1 MSTIDQ
7 NNFNNYQLAQ
17 YPQYPQYP
25 QYIQGIG
32 AQAPAMQMPAMQPQ
46 MTDVQLP
53 DIYYMTNDNYQPKN
67 FKEAVKQA
75 DPMGMISPIVEHPL
89 LALILT
95 CGLFK
100 GFDVLGEHFGGEYE
114 KSLVGK
120 ASRFGDKLQGKMSPK
135 ILNQL
140 RTTRD
145 KTNKLLHKN
154 SITSAILDKPAI
166 PDWEMPKSELHS
178 QQMRTLQDFKSFAN
192 DIGLNS
198 DGVMKRKNIRL
209 DKAEAEAAK
218 KFFNVNSIS
227 KIKDADYVNF
237 ARLKRLK
244 LDESEI
250 RNIISSPDASKKVQE
265 QMLKAMDLDKATLE
279 TIMKDTTGKTIPTLE
294 KALEKASGKLKIS
307 SGNIGWTG
315 PFQPFSRYITS
326 NQFYNKF
333 HSISSAKTTTGRI
346 CAKTMQ
352 IFHRMATFGGGKLG
366 LLFFMV
372 PHLINTVSNVQK
384 AEKDSKVGTLMNGL
398 LMAVSWVVTIPLG
411 VKLVYGLGGMQNI
424 GVSEENRKKI
434 YELTKEFNNKVKN
447 KEFASFAEDKAARD
461 ALKKQIKELKKPTKP
476 QNLLVKMLRKIGS
489 FIDIGNNGL
498 KGRTILQKLP
508 NLGKNIIGV
517 PLRFVGAL
525 MISSSL
531 FDGTLTKICKSI
543 FGNYYDEIKEEEYES
558 KKKGNEEFL
567 RKDLQERLLKAQ
579 SAKLEAQKNPP
590 IAAPAQSDPAAQQEI
605 STTDPV
611 QQVQEQKPASAEETA
626 AGAGTAAADNIIQ
639 SKMDSK
645 KPVDN
650 YNYIPS
656 QNPAVPRVKPEY
668 DNYTYIP
675 SQDSNIPKT
684 KSEYDSY
691 TYIPSQDSV
700 LGKNITE
707 TAQKYIPAQT
717 PANIKKSFDNSGLAS
732 ALKRADRAENN
743 AIKILSGNF
752 PAK

>member
-1 MSTIDQ
+1 MFGRFIVSTIDY
-7 NNFNNYQLAQ
+7 NNFNNYQLT
-17 YPQYPQYP
+17 QYP
-25 QYIQGIG
+25 QYINGVGWQE
-32 AQAPAMQMPAMQPQ
+32 PAGQMPAMQPQ
-46 MTDVQLP
+46 MPDVQLP
-53 DIYYMTNDNYQPKN
+53 DIYYMPNDTYKPKS
-67 FKEAVKQA
+67 FKESVKQA
-75 DPMGMISPIVEHPL
+75 DPMGMISPMVEHP
-89 LALILT
+89 ILT
-95 CGLFK
+95 LLLTGGLFK
-100 GFDVLGEHFGGEYE
+100 GFDVLGEHFGGEYS

-120 ASRFGDKLQGKMSPK
+120 AANFGDKLQGKIPAK
-135 ILNQL
+135 ILNPL
-140 RTTRD
+140 RTAKN
-145 KTNKLLHKN
+145 KTSKFLHTN
-154 SITSAILDKPAI
+154 SVTSAILDKPAI

-209 DKAEAEAAK
+209 DKAETDAAK

-227 KIKDADYVNF
+227 KISDADYVNF

-244 LDESEI
+244 LNDSEI
-250 RNIISSPDASKKVQE
+250 RNIISSPDAGRKVQE
-265 QMLKAMDLDKATLE
+265 QMLKALDLDKATFE

-294 KALEKASGKLKIS
+294 KALEKANGKLKIS

-333 HSISSAKTTTGRI
+333 HSISSAKTATGRMS
-346 CAKTMQ
+346 AKVMQ
-352 IFHRMATFGGGKLG
+352 ILHRMATFGGGKLG

-372 PHLINTVSNVQK
+372 PHLVNTISNVQK

-398 LMAVSWVVTIPLG
+398 LMACAWVVTIPLA
-411 VKLVYGLGGMQNI
+411 VKLVYGLGGLQNI

-447 KEFASFAEDKAARD
+447 KEFASYAKDKEARD
-461 ALKKQIKELKKPTKP
+461 AVKKQIKALKRPAEP

-498 KGRTILQKLP
+498 KGRTVFQKLP

-543 FGNYYDEIKEEEYES
+543 FGNYYDEIKEEEYED
-558 KKKGNEEFL
+558 KKKSNEEFL
-567 RKDLQERLLKAQ
+567 KKDLQERLLKTQA
-579 SAKLEAQKNPP
+579 AKLEAQKTPP
-590 IAAPAQSDPAAQQEI
+590 ITAPAQAEPAVQQSVPKAE
-605 STTDPV
+605 PAP
-611 QQVQEQKPASAEETA
+611 QVQEQKTTPAEELTA
-626 AGAGTAAADNIIQ
+626 GEGTAADANIIQ
-639 SKMDSK
+639 SKIDSQ
-645 KPVDN
+645 KPVDS

-656 QNPAVPRVKPEY
+656 QNPAVSRVKPEY

-675 SQDSNIPKT
+675 SQDPNIPKA

-743 AIKILSGNF
+743 AIRILSGNF
-752 PAK
+752 PA

>member
-7 NNFNNYQLAQ
+7 NNFNNYQAVQ
-17 YPQYPQYP
+17 YPQYLQGVGTPAAG
-25 QYIQGIG
+25 IQ
-32 AQAPAMQMPAMQPQ
+32 ATAMQPPVP
-46 MTDVQLP
+46 DVQLP
-53 DIYYMTNDNYQPKN
+53 DLYYMPNDSYKPKS
-67 FKEAVKQA
+67 FKESVKQA
-75 DPMGMISPIVEHPL
+75 DPMGMISPMVEHPI
-89 LALILT
+89 LALLLT
-95 CGLFK
+95 GGIFK
-100 GFDVLGEHFGGEYE
+100 GFDVLGEHFGGEYN

-120 ASRFGDKLQGKMSPK
+120 AANFGDKLQGKIPLK
-135 ILNQL
+135 VVNPL
-140 RTTRD
+140 RDARN
-145 KTNKLLHKN
+145 KTSKFLHTN
-154 SITSAILDKPAI
+154 SITSAILDKPAV

-209 DKAEAEAAK
+209 DKAETEAAK

-244 LDESEI
+244 LNDSEI
-250 RNIISSPDASKKVQE
+250 RNIISSPEASKRVQE
-265 QMLKAMDLDKATLE
+265 QMLKAMGLDKAAFE
-279 TIMKDTTGKTIPTLE
+279 AIMNDTNGKTIPTLE

-333 HSISSAKTTTGRI
+333 HSISSAKTTTGRM
-346 CAKTMQ
+346 CAKAMQ

-372 PHLINTVSNVQK
+372 PHLINTVNNVQK

-398 LMAVSWVVTIPLG
+398 LMAGSWVVTIPLA
-411 VKLVYGLGGMQNI
+411 VKMVYGLGGMQNI

-434 YELTKEFNNKVKN
+434 YELTQEFNNKVKN

-461 ALKKQIKELKKPTKP
+461 AVKKQIKALKKPTEP
-476 QNLLVKMLRKIGS
+476 QNLLVKMLRKAGS

-498 KGRTILQKLP
+498 KGRTFLQKLP
-508 NLGKNIIGV
+508 NFGKNLIGT

-531 FDGTLTKICKSI
+531 LDGTLVKICKSI
-543 FGNYYDEIKEEEYES
+543 FGNYYDQYKEEEYED
-558 KKKGNEEFL
+558 KKKNNETFL
-567 RKDLQERLLKAQ
+567 KKDLQERLLKTQAE
-579 SAKLEAQKNPP
+579 KLEAQKNPS
-590 IAAPAQSDPAAQQEI
+590 ISTPAQSVPAAQQEVPKAE
-605 STTDPV
+605 TAP
-611 QQVQEQKPASAEETA
+611 QVQEQKPIPAEETA
-626 AGAGTAAADNIIQ
+626 AATAAATNVAQ
-639 SKMDSK
+639 SQLNNKTPDS
-645 KPVDN
+645 

-656 QNPAVPRVKPEY
+656 QNSSVPNIKPEY

-684 KSEYDSY
+684 KSDYDTY

-700 LGKNITE
+700 LSKNVTE
-707 TAQKYIPAQT
+707 AAQKYIPAQT

-743 AIKILSGNF
+743 AIKILSGKF
-752 PAK
+752 PGS